1 MQNQQRGILD
11 VIEGY
16 IDVLLNLVSILMAYF
31 IATMLFGDVVVIIA
45 NPRPMIFVG
54 SVAFSSFFVYHLMN
68 LYKPTRYRSLDRM
81 WARVLNANFILYGTV
96 EFLSAIVTS
105 DTSRRFFALWILISA
120 AISSAMLIF
129 KCHAIISV
137 LTSFRRR
144 QYNLR
149 RIIVVGDNA
158 ASAAEY
164 VKQVTENNSLY
175 GAMVIGYV
183 GDKITEDIG
192 VDKLGSFSKLAEI
205 LDRYQPSDVVFAID
219 AYDKRRLIKLVNM
232 CDDRCI
238 KVYFLPVIYG
248 FFKNTRQIEQVGNI
262 PLINAHSTPLD
273 NRANAAMKRAVDI
286 VGSLILIILTSPLM
300 LIAAIGIRLT
310 SPGPILFRQIR
321 IGKMGKR
328 FKMLKFRSMR
338 VENNTTK
345 EWTTDKDARKTRF
358 GNFIRKTS
366 IDELPQLFNVL
377 KGNMSLVGHR
387 PEIPV
392 FVEYFKDIIP
402 LYMVKHYVKPG
413 LTGYAQIKGLRG
425 DTSIEERIHADIAYI
440 ENWSLWLDFLILF
453 KTPMKAINRN
463 ERYVSEEFSGD
474 KLDDETTRSH

>member
-1 MQNQQRGILD
+1 MHNQQKGIFD
-11 VIEGY
+11 VLEGY
-16 IDVLLNLVSILMAYF
+16 FDMLINLVSVLMAYF
-31 IATMLFGDVVVIIA
+31 FSVIVFGKTTIPIA
-45 NPRPMIFVG
+45 NPRPMLFVA
-54 SVAFSSFFVYHLMN
+54 SVSLSSYLIYHLSN
-68 LYKPTRYRSLDRM
+68 LYAPQRYRTTSTQWL
-81 WARVLNANFILYGTV
+81 RVVKANLALYGAV
-96 EFLSAIVTS
+96 ELFIAMVTS
-105 DTSRRFFALWILISA
+105 GDSRPFFLLWTLFA
-120 AISSAMLIF
+120 
-129 KCHAIISV
+129 AIISTAMIMFKCRAMRSLV
-137 LTSFRRR
+137 GSLRKK
-144 QYNLR
+144 QYDLR

-164 VKQVTENNSLY
+164 VKQVTENNSMY

-183 GDKITEDIG
+183 GDKITDDIG
-192 VDKLGSFSKLAEI
+192 VDKLGPFSRLGDI
-205 LDRYQPSDVVFAID
+205 LDRYKPSDVVFAID

-248 FFKNTRQIEQVGNI
+248 FFKNMRQIEQVGNI
-262 PLINAHSTPLD
+262 PLINAHRNPLD
-273 NRANAAMKRAVDI
+273 SRANAAMKRALDI
-286 VGSLILIILTSPLM
+286 VGSLFLIVLTSPLM
-300 LIAAIGIRLT
+300 LVAAVGIKLT
-310 SPGPILFRQIR
+310 SPGPILFKQIR

-338 VENNTTK
+338 VENNSTK
-345 EWTTDKDARKTRF
+345 EWTTDKDERKTRF

-377 KGNMSLVGHR
+377 TGHMSLVGPR

-392 FVEYFKDIIP
+392 FVDYFKEIIP

-440 ENWSLWLDFLILF
+440 ENWSIWLDISILL
-453 KTPMKAINRN
+453 KTPLKAINRN
-463 ERYVSEEFSGD
+463 ERYVSEEFAGD
-474 KLDDETTRSH
+474 RLDDETTRSH